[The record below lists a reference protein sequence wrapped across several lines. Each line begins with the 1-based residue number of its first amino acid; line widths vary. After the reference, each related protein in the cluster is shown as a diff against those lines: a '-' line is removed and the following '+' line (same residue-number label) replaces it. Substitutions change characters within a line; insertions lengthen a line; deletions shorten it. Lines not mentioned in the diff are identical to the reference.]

1 MSFARQRFARALLS
15 TSLLAACAFT
25 SALARAEDE
34 PLATDRPDFVES
46 SDVVGAGRFQIET
59 SVAFE
64 RSKVD
69 GTRERL
75 RATPTLL
82 RIGIGD
88 TLEARFETDGALYL
102 RSTDETGQAT
112 RDRGRAD
119 MSMGLKWHMQDGDE
133 TTGKPG
139 IGWLLH
145 ADTDSGSR
153 EFRGKGWRPSL
164 RMVAEWELPGG
175 HSMGV
180 MPGVFVEH
188 DEAGRR
194 YVGGIAAVVVGK
206 SFSDKFRG
214 FIELSGQQLT
224 SRRHGGNIVTGD
236 IGLAYLLTNS
246 VQIDTAAAWGLSK
259 AAPDF
264 GWTVGLSVRF

>member
-1 MSFARQRFARALLS
+1 MSIARQRLAPALL
-15 TSLLAACAFT
+15 TAGLLAMCAL
-25 SALARAEDE
+25 SARAEEE

-69 GTRERL
+69 GSREKL

-82 RIGIGD
+82 RIGLSD
-88 TLEARFETDGALYL
+88 TLEARIETDGALYL
-102 RSTDETGQAT
+102 KTTDETGLTT

-119 MSMGLKWHMQDGDE
+119 VAFGLKWHSHDADE
-133 TTGKPG
+133 ATGQPS

-145 ADTDSGSR
+145 VDTDSGSR
-153 EFRGKGWRPSL
+153 EFRGRGWRPSV
-164 RMVAEWELPGG
+164 RMVAEWDLPGG
-175 HSMGV
+175 HSIGL
-180 MPGVFVEH
+180 MPGVFVER
-188 DEAGRR
+188 DDAGSR
-194 YVGGIAAVVVGK
+194 YVGAIAAVVVGK
-206 SFSDKFRG
+206 SFTDRFRG
-214 FIELSGQQLT
+214 FVELSGQQLA
-224 SRRHGGNIVTGD
+224 RRHHGGNVVTGD

>member
-1 MSFARQRFARALLS
+1 MSCARPRLARALLS
-15 TSLLAACAFT
+15 ASLLAACAC
-25 SALARAEDE
+25 SAQAEEE

-46 SDVVGAGRFQIET
+46 SDVVGAGRLQIET

-69 GTRERL
+69 GTREKL

-88 TLEARFETDGALYL
+88 TLEARIETDGALYL
-102 RSTDETGQAT
+102 RSTDDTGLTT
-112 RDRGRAD
+112 RDRGHAD
-119 MSMGLKWHMQDGDE
+119 IALGLKWHMQDGDE
-133 TTGKPG
+133 ATGKPG

-145 ADTDSGSR
+145 VDTDSGSR
-153 EFRGKGWRPSL
+153 AFRGKGWRPSL

-175 HSMGV
+175 HSLGV

-188 DEAGRR
+188 NEAGSR

-206 SFSDKFRG
+206 SFTDRLRG
-214 FIELSGQQLT
+214 FVELAGQQLA
-224 SRRHGGNIVTGD
+224 SRRHGGNVVTADLGM
-236 IGLAYLLTNS
+236 AYLLTNS
-246 VQIDTAAAWGLSK
+246 VQVDTAVAWGLSK

-264 GWTVGLSVRF
+264 GWTIGLSMRF

>member
-1 MSFARQRFARALLS
+1 MSNARFRLAQTLL
-15 TSLLAACAFT
+15 TTGLLAMCAF
-25 SALARAEDE
+25 SARAEEE

-69 GTRERL
+69 GTREKL

-88 TLEARFETDGALYL
+88 TLEARIETDGALYL
-102 RSTDETGQAT
+102 RSTDETGLTT

-119 MSMGLKWHMQDGDE
+119 IALGLKWHTHDGDE
-133 TTGKPG
+133 ATGRPG

-145 ADTDSGSR
+145 VDTDSGSR
-153 EFRGKGWRPSL
+153 AFRGKGWRPSL
-164 RMVAEWELPGG
+164 RMVAEWDLPGG
-175 HSMGV
+175 HSLGV

-194 YVGGIAAVVVGK
+194 YTGGIAAVVVGK
-206 SFSDKFRG
+206 SFTERLRG
-214 FIELSGQQLT
+214 FAELSGQQLT
-224 SRRHGGNIVTGD
+224 SRRHGGNVVTGD
-236 IGLAYLLTNS
+236 VGLAYLLTNS